1 MATASECLE
10 CKATPATVPLP
21 CTAHF
26 VCHECLVT
34 LVAKQLAIG
43 ENSAKVLKCPACH
56 GAEGVGTTESE
67 LENRTYKDV
76 LTYVK
81 PKPPPPA
88 SHLSDDQVTLATDDE
103 SSAGKLPGIWIF
115 VHQSNMWIEA
125 KKLYGR
131 QKGFKS
137 DQDHR
142 VRIDMGKL
150 ADVLAGGREEVKGK
164 LYGSEPPPIDTVW
177 KKNP

>member
-1 MATASECLE
+1 M
-10 CKATPATVPLP
+10 
-21 CTAHF
+21 
-26 VCHECLVT
+26 
-34 LVAKQLAIG
+34 
-43 ENSAKVLKCPACH
+43 LKCPTCH
-56 GAEGVGTTESE
+56 SSTIGGIGTTESDS
-67 LENRTYKDV
+67 RTYKDV
-76 LTYVK
+76 LTSVK
-81 PKPPPPA
+81 PKPPSQA
-88 SHLSDDQVTLATDDE
+88 SHLPSDLVSLATDEGDE
-103 SSAGKLPGIWIF
+103 SAGKLPGIWIF

-164 LYGSEPPPIDTVW
+164 LYGSEPPPIVEE
-177 KKNP
+177 NS